1 MIKRIGFCC
10 QWFHHDR
17 TLKKKQLEEIERP
30 MNTRATTVR
39 WLNEHKSEAEDKLAF
54 VFKHNIDGIKNLIL
68 KVSTLPKSRRMCRI
82 SSPILPV
89 ATQADWRYY
98 WDKPDIIKY
107 CEKHFAEAGDLARKH
122 DVKISFHPGQFTVLA
137 SETPDVVERSI
148 DEFEYHVN
156 MARWMGF
163 GKSFQDGCKINVHI
177 SGRLGPDGIK
187 KVLPRLSPEARNLLT
202 IENDEMGWGLE
213 SSLELEKHC
222 ALVLDIHHH
231 WVRTGEYLQA
241 TDDRVKRVVDSWRG
255 TRPTMHYS
263 YSRDEWLTPAYSNT
277 NDMHNDFHDM
287 ETLLNKGCKKQ
298 KLRAHSELLPNK
310 KVNEWA
316 LTFLPELDIQVEA
329 KMKNLAAEQ
338 LHNQAVELGIV

>member
-1 MIKRIGFCC
+1 
-10 QWFHHDR
+10 
-17 TLKKKQLEEIERP
+17 
-30 MNTRATTVR
+30 
-39 WLNEHKSEAEDKLAF
+39 
-54 VFKHNIDGIKNLIL
+54 
-68 KVSTLPKSRRMCRI
+68 
-82 SSPILPV
+82 V

-98 WDKPDIIKY
+98 WDKPDILKY
-107 CEKHFAEAGDLARKH
+107 CEKHFAEAGELARKH